1 MITDNQNKKAIMRTL
16 KKLIYVTG
24 IVLFF
29 ASISVQ
35 AQESS
40 GAAIAKKVGVYV
52 FPANNQDQAQ
62 QDKDESD
69 CYTWA
74 VQQSGFDPINPTHVE
89 AQQVEKGPDG
99 TGIRGAAGGAAAG
112 AAIGAICGDAGKGA
126 AVGAITGGLAGR
138 RSRKV
143 SQQAEQGTADQQAAQ
158 QNQAMV
164 DNFKKAFSAC
174 LEGKGYTVK

>member
-1 MITDNQNKKAIMRTL
+1 MKTL

-24 IVLFF
+24 ILLFF
-29 ASISVQ
+29 AGQSVQ
-35 AQESS
+35 SQESS
-40 GAAIAKKVGVYV
+40 GAAVAKKVGVYI

-74 VQQSGFDPINPTHVE
+74 VQQSGYDPINPTKVE
-89 AQQVEKGPDG
+89 AQQIQTGPDG
-99 TGIRGAAGGAAAG
+99 TAIRGAAGGAAAG

-126 AVGAITGGLAGR
+126 AVGAVAGALRGR
-138 RSRKV
+138 RSRIV
-143 SQQAEQGTADQQAAQ
+143 GQHVEQGAANEQASQ
-158 QNQAMV
+158 QNQTMV